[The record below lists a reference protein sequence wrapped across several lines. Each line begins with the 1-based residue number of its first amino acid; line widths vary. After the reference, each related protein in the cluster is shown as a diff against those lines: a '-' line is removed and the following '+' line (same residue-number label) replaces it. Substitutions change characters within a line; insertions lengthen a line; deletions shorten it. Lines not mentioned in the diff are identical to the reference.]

1 MNHNLFNESLLKNEK
16 SILLSLKYKNIPTI
30 YDVIEDN
37 RTCYIIMEYI
47 NGTNLY
53 NFMNRV
59 KSLNDNVI
67 IKITY
72 ML

>member
-1 MNHNLFNESLLKNEK
+1 MSYEAAERRKPRIRRMK
-16 SILLSLKYKNIPTI
+16 TQSILKYKNIPTI

-53 NFMNRV
+53 NFMNNEKR
-59 KSLNDNVI
+59 SE
-67 IKITY
+67 Y
-72 ML
+72 